1 MLVPWRWALGDR
13 PFVDEQ
19 NLTQS
24 AGLLA
29 YPFVKLFALV
39 RGGDVAGLVLYER
52 HLYLALAVIVAA
64 CVFLLARRTL
74 SGVAGGAGRRPIRDR
89 GAVRDAA
96 ADRQHARRAPARRRR
111 RAGRG
116 RGPRR
121 RTALRAGRGGRV
133 RSGLRRLPDGAADDA
148 LRGRLP
154 GVQRGRADRRD
165 GGAGLV
171 PPSASRRARAHGRTR
186 VARAQRVGAGRLP
199 RRAAGSGRWCWRWRA
214 RPTSSAAG
222 TTPSPSPTS
231 STSWG
236 APPRRSRWP
245 ARSSV
250 SSWTSGTSSPP
261 RSSRCW
267 CSAPA
272 RGRAVAAA
280 AHAAGPLADRDDESA
295 ARVRAP

>member
-64 CVFLLARRTL
+64 CVFLLARRSLSASLAALVAAPFVTVVLFETPQLTANTL
-74 SGVAGGAGRRPIRDR
+74 GALLLVAGAAL
-89 GAVRDAA
+89 GAVAVL
-96 ADRQHARRAPARRRR
+96 
-111 RAGRG
+111 GG
-116 RGPRR
+116 
-121 RTALRAGRGGRV
+121 RTALRAGRGDRV
-133 RSGLRRLPDGAADDA
+133 RPGLRRLPDGAADDA

-154 GVQRGRADRRD
+154 GVQRGRADRRRWWRGARSSHPPPGELEPSGPRAWRVLSAWTL
-165 GGAGLV
+165 GGCSWCCR
-171 PPSASRRARAHGRTR
+171 SA
-186 VARAQRVGAGRLP
+186 P
-199 RRAAGSGRWCWRWRA
+199 WCWRWRA
-214 RPTSSAAG
+214 RPISSAAG

-231 STSWG
+231 STSWAG
-236 APPRRSRWP
+236 RRRRSRWP
-245 ARSSV
+245 GRSSV
-250 SSWTSGTSSPP
+250 SSWTSGTSSSP

-267 CSAPA
+267 CS
-272 RGRAVAAA
+272 
-280 AHAAGPLADRDDESA
+280 
-295 ARVRAP
+295 VRAPGSGGGCCCSRRRPCG